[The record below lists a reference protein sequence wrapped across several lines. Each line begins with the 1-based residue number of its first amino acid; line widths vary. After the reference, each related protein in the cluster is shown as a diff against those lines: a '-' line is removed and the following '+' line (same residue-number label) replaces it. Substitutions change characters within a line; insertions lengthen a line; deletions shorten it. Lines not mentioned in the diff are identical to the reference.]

1 MPGRGGTRRRVS
13 PLTLRILAVNVL
25 ALVLLMVGLLYLGR
39 YQDRL
44 IQAET
49 EALETEARIFASAL
63 GEGAV
68 NRILTAPS
76 PTGDES
82 GERFELA
89 PELARPMIRRLAEAT
104 ATRGRPRPGN
114 GPAAQQWAAQQWA
127 AQQRQRAGR
136 HRLLLAQASL
146 DRDVRAPAVLQDH
159 RWPGRRR
166 RRPPGRSTLTT
177 K

>member
-1 MPGRGGTRRRVS
+1 MSTVGRGGKRRRVS

-25 ALVLLMVGLLYLGR
+25 ALALLMAGLLYLGR

-49 EALETEARIFASAL
+49 EALATEARIFASAL

-89 PELARPMIRRLAEAT
+89 PELARPMIRTVTAIGCFGFSFALISCAT
-104 ATRGRPRPGN
+104 SATICSCVLPATTGRP
-114 GPAAQQWAAQQWA
+114 
-127 AQQRQRAGR
+127 
-136 HRLLLAQASL
+136 
-146 DRDVRAPAVLQDH
+146 
-159 RWPGRRR
+159 
-166 RRPPGRSTLTT
+166 
-177 K
+177 

>member
-1 MPGRGGTRRRVS
+1 MSTLGRGGTRRRVS

-25 ALVLLMVGLLYLGR
+25 ALVLLMAGLLYLGR

-76 PTGDES
+76 PTGDEG

-104 ATRGRPRPGN
+104 ATRTRLYDIVGRMLSDSR
-114 GPAAQQWAAQQWA
+114 
-127 AQQRQRAGR
+127 
-136 HRLLLAQASL
+136 
-146 DRDVRAPAVLQDH
+146 VLVV
-159 RWPGRRR
+159 
-166 RRPPGRSTLTT
+166 
-177 K
+177 